1 MSKKWLA
8 ADMPS
13 LKGRVAVVTGANSG
27 LGLETV
33 AGLAA
38 AGAEVVM
45 ACRSTAK
52 AEAALQLLRQRL
64 PEAQLH
70 LMQLD
75 LSDLGSVRGFAA
87 ECGRRFGHID
97 LLCNNAGVMALPYQ
111 KTRDGFE
118 MQIGTNHFG
127 HFALTGLLLEQLKA
141 APAARIVTVAS
152 VAHRG
157 TKAFDLDD
165 PHWERTAYRKNEA
178 YARSKL
184 ANLLFTF
191 ELSRRLKASRSAV
204 AAVAAHPG
212 YSATGIVDAAT
223 AGSSI
228 KRFLAQ
234 VGNALIAQPADR
246 GALPSLYAASMA
258 DMQSGEYIGPHGFLQ
273 FRGWP
278 MRVNCSPAARD
289 EQKARGLWALSE
301 QLTGVRYLS
310 S

>member
-1 MSKKWLA
+1 MSKKWMA
-8 ADMPS
+8 SDMPR
-13 LKGRVAVVTGANSG
+13 LHGKLAVVTGANSG
-27 LGLETV
+27 LGLETA

-38 AGAEVVM
+38 AGAQVVM
-45 ACRSTAK
+45 ACRNPAK
-52 AEAALQLLRQRL
+52 AEAALAAVRRRV
-64 PEAQLH
+64 PEARLQL
-70 LMQLD
+70 MSLD
-75 LSDLGSVRGFAA
+75 LSDLGSVRAFAA
-87 ECGRRFGHID
+87 QCAQQFSQID

-118 MQIGTNHFG
+118 IQIGTNHFG
-127 HFALTGLLLEQLKA
+127 HFALTGLLLDQLKA

-157 TKAFDLDD
+157 TKGFDLED
-165 PHWERTAYRKNEA
+165 PQWLKNPYRKNEA

-191 ELSRRLKASRSAV
+191 ELSRRLKASGSHVLAV
-204 AAVAAHPG
+204 ASHPG

-223 AGSSI
+223 AGSSL
-228 KRFLAQ
+228 KRFLANL
-234 VGNALIAQPADR
+234 GNTLIAQPADR

-278 MRVNCSPAARD
+278 TRVDSSAATLD
-289 EQKARGLWALSE
+289 IEKARGLWALSE

-310 S
+310 

>member
-1 MSKKWLA
+1 MTTPWLA
-8 ADMPS
+8 SDMPS
-13 LKGRVAVVTGANSG
+13 LQGKIAIVTGANSG
-27 LGLETV
+27 LGLETTL
-33 AGLAA
+33 GLAA
-38 AGAEVVM
+38 AGATVVM
-45 ACRSTAK
+45 ACRNPAK
-52 AEAALQLLRQRL
+52 AEPARAQLLQKC
-64 PEAQLH
+64 PQAQLH
-70 LMQLD
+70 LMTLD
-75 LSDLGSVRGFAA
+75 LSDLASVRAFAT
-87 ECGRRFGHID
+87 ECAQRFSHID

-111 KTRDGFE
+111 LTRDGFE

-127 HFALTGLLLEQLKA
+127 HFALTGLLLAQLKA

-157 TKAFDLDD
+157 TKGFDLDD
-165 PHWERTAYRKNEA
+165 PNWQRKPYRKNEA

-191 ELSRRLKASRSAV
+191 ELSRRLKASGSSV
-204 AAVAAHPG
+204 LAVAAHPG

-223 AGSSI
+223 AGSAI

-234 VGNALIAQPADR
+234 LGNALIAQPADR

-258 DMQSGEYIGPHGFLQ
+258 NMQSGEYIGPHGFLQ

-278 MRVNCSPAARD
+278 TRVGSSAAARD
-289 EQKARGLWALSE
+289 TEKARGLWALSE

-310 S
+310 

>member
-1 MSKKWLA
+1 
-8 ADMPS
+8 MPR
-13 LKGRVAVVTGANSG
+13 LHGKVAVVTGANSG
-27 LGLETV
+27 LGLETTL
-33 AGLAA
+33 GLAA

-45 ACRSTAK
+45 ACRSPAR
-52 AEAALQLLRQRL
+52 AGAALAVLRQKV
-64 PEAQLH
+64 PEASLH
-70 LMQLD
+70 LMPLD
-75 LSDLGSVRGFAA
+75 LSDLGSVRAFASA
-87 ECGRRFGHID
+87 CAARFPRLD

-111 KTRDGFE
+111 KTADGFE

-127 HFALTGLLLEQLKA
+127 HFALTGLLLAQLGA

-157 TKAFDLDD
+157 TRTFDLDD
-165 PHWERTAYRKNEA
+165 PHWERAAYRKNEA

-191 ELSRRLKASRSAV
+191 ELSRRLRASGSPML
-204 AAVAAHPG
+204 AVAAHPG

-246 GALPSLYAASMA
+246 GALPSLYAASMG
-258 DMQSGEYIGPHGFLQ
+258 DMQSGEYIGPHGLLQ

-278 MRVNCSPAARD
+278 TRVNSSPAARD
-289 EQKARGLWALSE
+289 EEKARGLWALSE

-310 S
+310 A